1 MALVDKGLIKVTGVV
16 KIVLIDIIKSSVQS
30 YQQQY
35 LYISDQICYERRGE
49 ERRGVITLYYLIDQV
64 L

>member
-1 MALVDKGLIKVTGVV
+1 MALVDKGLIKATGVV
-16 KIVLIDIIKSSVQS
+16 KIVLIDIIKRSVQS

-49 ERRGVITLYYLIDQV
+49 EGSDYIILPD
-64 L
+64 